1 MRSKTNGYTRKQL
14 EIDDAMAALGRP
26 QPPAVSFIASG
37 LKGNFN
43 ARTAAWKK
51 QVEAWEQAN
60 PEKAVEWHSLR
71 DDAEAEDERLEA
83 EKWAHVKEAYTY
95 ERLLRMGA
103 PKECVDAIRTPGDTK
118 AIKKAR
124 EWFLEGSWCLTLIGG
139 VGVGKTT
146 AAAFAAHELILRG
159 HNPRWVRC
167 AEVAGKPLFG
177 IEAEVLKFNAR
188 TAGVLVLD
196 DLAAGAHERDSK
208 VWLQW
213 LDDVLDA
220 RWGNKRKTIVTT
232 NSMGGELAEW
242 LGLRLA
248 DRLNSGMLFDCGEGS
263 LRKRGP
269 QREAANTNG

>member
-1 MRSKTNGYTRKQL
+1 LKTNGYTQRQL

-26 QPPAVSFIASG
+26 PAPVVSWISGG
-37 LKGNFN
+37 LKGDFA
-43 ARTAAWKK
+43 ARSGAWKK
-51 QVEAWEQAN
+51 QLEAWEQEN
-60 PEKAVEWHSLR
+60 PEKAIRWYELR
-71 DDAEAEDERLEA
+71 DEAIDEDERLEA
-83 EKWAHVKEAYTY
+83 EKWANVKEAYTY

-103 PKECVDAIRTPGDTK
+103 PSECVNAIRKPQDTR

-146 AAAFAAHELILRG
+146 AATFAAHELILRG

-177 IEAEVLKFNAR
+177 VEAEVLKFNAR

-196 DLAAGAHERDSK
+196 DIGAGAHEKDSK

-220 RWGNKRKTIVTT
+220 RWGNKRKTIITS
-232 NSMGGELAEW
+232 NSMKGGLAEW

-248 DRLNSGMLFDCGEGS
+248 DRINSGILFNCGEGS
-263 LRKRGP
+263 MRSKRL
-269 QREAANTNG
+269 EAAND